1 MLSSGRA
8 VGRRLRPRFSRMGGG
23 GAEKGARGGREEE
36 SSSLLAAILA
46 DGGGRRAALGA
57 WALVRVRG
65 FFVFSG
71 EVARTVAVEGA
82 RLENA
87 SVENEIGAGCQ
98 PR

>member
-36 SSSLLAAILA
+36 EESLLAAILA
-46 DGGGRRAALGA
+46 DGGKGGELL

-65 FFVFSG
+65 FFVYGG

-98 PR
+98 PL